1 MRDDT
6 AFMDRIHSYI
16 PGWDYPKIHPS
27 MMTEHYGLVSDF
39 LSESWRQLRN
49 GSRLHLITDRLLLG
63 DALSGRDRRA
73 VMKTIDGLLKLLY
86 PSPDCEISDEDLEW
100 AARIALESRRRVK
113 EQQKRIGSAEFRNTM
128 FSYRLGPDGIE
139 QYVTTPELH
148 RENTISP
155 EPLPPG
161 QCWAVGP
168 DEEGGGSGLYKIEV
182 TVTPGSSIR
191 LINVKAPAGL
201 RESLRAAE
209 QVLYTQA
216 RRLVGDHDP
225 ADAEYSVQVRS
236 MTPVG
241 AGASLSVSILLALA
255 SATLN
260 RSLKGG
266 MAIAGGMSV
275 GGTIEPVYHALD
287 MAELVVEKGATMLL
301 LPVASRRQMN
311 EMSDE
316 LAARLTVIY
325 YTDPRDAFL
334 KAIGE

>member
-1 MRDDT
+1 
-6 AFMDRIHSYI
+6 
-16 PGWDYPKIHPS
+16 
-27 MMTEHYGLVSDF
+27 
-39 LSESWRQLRN
+39 
-49 GSRLHLITDRLLLG
+49 
-63 DALSGRDRRA
+63 
-73 VMKTIDGLLKLLY
+73 
-86 PSPDCEISDEDLEW
+86 
-100 AARIALESRRRVK
+100 
-113 EQQKRIGSAEFRNTM
+113 M
-128 FSYRLGPDGIE
+128 FSYRLGFDGIE

-148 RENTISP
+148 RENAISP

-216 RRLVGDHDP
+216 RHLVGDHDP